1 MERLLSSP
9 PDRST
14 TTFGFFNGVEFASD
28 EDDIVAD
35 DVRSRY
41 YIVCPEGI
49 GVVMVPTNLHEDGL
63 QVIVYRMEIRNIMI

>member
-1 MERLLSSP
+1 VERLLSSP

-35 DVRSRY
+35 DA
-41 YIVCPEGI
+41 
-49 GVVMVPTNLHEDGL
+49 
-63 QVIVYRMEIRNIMI
+63 